1 MRYVHVNLPLLAV
14 FSTLF
19 GLEPLLQG
27 CPFIF
32 TIGKSRLLALDS
44 LSCFFSVIRRY
55 PKPGQGGP
63 RSRRVAAP
71 RTAPSSG
78 CSNPSAAPQWAGR
91 PRRYYVES
99 G

>member
-32 TIGKSRLLALDS
+32 TIGKSWLLALDS

-55 PKPGQGGP
+55 PKPGPPLPQS
-63 RSRRVAAP
+63 RSAP
-71 RTAPSSG
+71 NGAQ
-78 CSNPSAAPQWAGR
+78 QWLQQSQRCTPVGRLAGR
-91 PRRYYVES
+91 QATAVLC
-99 G
+99 

>member
-63 RSRRVAAP
+63 PLPQSRSAP
-71 RTAPSSG
+71 NGAQQWLQQSQRCTPVGRQATAVL
-78 CSNPSAAPQWAGR
+78 C
-91 PRRYYVES
+91 
-99 G
+99 